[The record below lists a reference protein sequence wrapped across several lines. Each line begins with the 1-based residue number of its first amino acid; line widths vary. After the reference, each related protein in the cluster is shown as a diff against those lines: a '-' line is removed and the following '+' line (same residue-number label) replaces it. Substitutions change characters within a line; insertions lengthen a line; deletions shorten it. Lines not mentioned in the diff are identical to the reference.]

1 MCQLALKLGYLMQL
15 QNSTKTTWVRHE
27 RTYCDSN
34 QCHLTKGITASGSPA
49 SISSDMWKS
58 WLAKRFLSRVRKRQ
72 QQIEEKANE
81 VQFAIFFSWIW
92 KGIFN
97 EKFLIH
103 RKNSEVEN
111 PLIAVQFP
119 FNLIWIN
126 NICKRISYLEF
137 EADQKRI
144 HRGVNFK
151 YILRL
156 IYTSCLRVH
165 FQCFE
170 STICSFKL
178 PWSRTHLI
186 YYISWPAKKLQP
198 NTFNEILLPI
208 RHI

>member
-1 MCQLALKLGYLMQL
+1 M
-15 QNSTKTTWVRHE
+15 
-27 RTYCDSN
+27 
-34 QCHLTKGITASGSPA
+34 
-49 SISSDMWKS
+49 
-58 WLAKRFLSRVRKRQ
+58 RKRQ

-97 EKFLIH
+97 EKFLIQ

-111 PLIAVQFP
+111 PLISVQFP

-151 YILRL
+151 YILRH

-186 YYISWPAKKLQP
+186 YYISWPAKNCSQIPSMKYFCQSA
-198 NTFNEILLPI
+198 TFRGRPAQLCGRNFY
-208 RHI
+208 RMNFNKT